1 MKNLGLIATLALAAT
16 AAVGCNESKTG
27 ANGNISFTPS
37 DCGRTAAGCDFDDSV
52 GVGGLIN
59 IQIAGLEGF
68 STAGV
73 ELASD
78 DLSVLELTEVGD
90 VGNRPTWTAVG
101 VSPGVARVA
110 ALKDGIEVDF
120 VEVGVQQV
128 TALGLDNFVGSAE
141 GPTSDAD
148 FDEIWQVTADV
159 NTSFYVLPLIGDGVP
174 TMGRYTYAA
183 TVDAGLAQG
192 LVEGGDL
199 ENGYLYFNVP
209 AGDYTI
215 SFVNDYDP
223 NLFIDVLIQAT
234 AAPM

>member
-1 MKNLGLIATLALAAT
+1 MKNLGLLTTFALAAI
-16 AAVGCNESKTG
+16 AGAGCNESKTG
-27 ANGNISFTPS
+27 AYGNVSFTPS
-37 DCGRTAAGCDFDDSV
+37 NCGRTGAGCDFEDSL

-68 STAGV
+68 STVGV
-73 ELASD
+73 VLASD
-78 DLSVLELTEVGD
+78 DLSVLELSPVAD
-90 VGNRPTWTAVG
+90 VGGRPTWTAVG
-101 VSPGVARVA
+101 ISPGVARVA
-110 ALKDGIEVDF
+110 ALQDGIEVDF
-120 VEVGVQQV
+120 VEIGVQQV
-128 TALGLDNFVGSAE
+128 TAIGLDNFVGSAE

-174 TMGRYTYAA
+174 TMGRYTYEA
-183 TVDAGLAQG
+183 TLDSGLAQG

-209 AGDYTI
+209 EGDYTI

-223 NLFIDVLIQAT
+223 NLSLDVLIQASP
-234 AAPM
+234 APM